1 MMDNT
6 TITLVLADD
15 HAVARAG
22 IRAILGT
29 APDIEIV
36 GEAEN
41 GAEVQEL
48 VAKLRPHMLL
58 LDLKMPGPPAAE
70 IEKWVRTNYPDT
82 VTLVLTAHDRDSYL
96 TRMIDAGAAGLLD
109 KSESGERLIGAIRRA
124 AKGEFLFDSGQLDRA
139 RHWRLAAGEKWE
151 SLTNRE
157 REILRLLVQGFD
169 NAHIANMLTITSK
182 TVAYHVTNILEKL
195 EVSSRQE
202 AVAWVH
208 KYLPDTLE

>member
-1 MMDNT
+1 M
-6 TITLVLADD
+6 ITLVLADD

-22 IRAILGT
+22 VRAILSL
-29 APDIEIV
+29 ASDIQIV

-41 GAEVQEL
+41 GDEVQEL
-48 VAKLRPHMLL
+48 VAKSRPRILL
-58 LDLKMPGPPAAE
+58 LDLKMPGMRPAE
-70 IEKWVRTNYPDT
+70 IEKWVRTHYPET

-96 TRMIDAGAAGLLD
+96 TKMIDAGAAGLID
-109 KSESGERLIGAIRRA
+109 KSESGERLLGAIRRA
-124 AKGEFLFDSGQLDRA
+124 ASGEILFDRGQLDRA
-139 RHWRLAAGEKWE
+139 RNWRQGAGKQWE

-157 REILRLLVQGFD
+157 REILLLLVKGFD
-169 NAHIANMLTITSK
+169 NAHIANVLTVTSK

-208 KYLPDTLE
+208 THLPEDFE

>member
-1 MMDNT
+1 M
-6 TITLVLADD
+6 ITLVLADD

-22 IRAILGT
+22 VRAILST
-29 APDIEIV
+29 AADIEIV

-41 GAEVQEL
+41 GDMVQEL
-48 VAKLRPHMLL
+48 VARLRPRILL
-58 LDLKMPGPPAAE
+58 LDLKMPGMPSAE
-70 IEKWVRTNYPDT
+70 IEKWVRTNYPET

-96 TRMIDAGAAGLLD
+96 TRMIDAGASGLLD
-109 KSESGERLIGAIRRA
+109 KSESEERLVGAIRRA
-124 AKGEFLFDSGQLDRA
+124 ASGEILFDKGQLARA
-139 RHWRLAAGEKWE
+139 RQWRESAGEKWE

-169 NAHIANMLTITSK
+169 NAHIAGMLTVTSK

-208 KYLPDTLE
+208 KYLPDILE

>member
-1 MMDNT
+1 M
-6 TITLVLADD
+6 ITLVLADD
-15 HAVARAG
+15 HAVIRAG
-22 IRAILGT
+22 IRAILSQ
-29 APDIEIV
+29 APDLEIV

-41 GAEVQEL
+41 GDEVQEL
-48 VAKLRPHMLL
+48 VAKLRPRILL
-58 LDLKMPGPPAAE
+58 LDLKMPGPHPAE

-96 TRMIDAGAAGLLD
+96 TKMIDAGASGLID
-109 KSESGERLIGAIRRA
+109 KNESGERLVGAIRRA
-124 AKGEFLFDSGQLDRA
+124 ATGEILFDSGQLDRA
-139 RHWRLAAGEKWE
+139 RQWRASAGKKWE
-151 SLTNRE
+151 SLTARE

-169 NAHIANMLTITSK
+169 NAHIAKLLTVTSK

-208 KYLPDTLE
+208 KYLPEGLE

>member
-1 MMDNT
+1 M
-6 TITLVLADD
+6 ITLVLADD

-22 IRAILGT
+22 VRAILS
-29 APDIEIV
+29 AASDIEIV

-41 GAEVQEL
+41 GDEVQEL
-48 VAKLRPHMLL
+48 VVKFKPRILL
-58 LDLKMPGPPAAE
+58 LDLKMPGLHPAE
-70 IEKWVRTNYPDT
+70 IEKWVRTNYPET

-96 TRMIDAGAAGLLD
+96 TKMIDAGAAGLID
-109 KSESGERLIGAIRRA
+109 KSESSERLLGAIRRA
-124 AKGEFLFDSGQLDRA
+124 AAGEILFDSGQLDRA
-139 RHWRLAAGEKWE
+139 RHWREEARKKAE

-169 NAHIANMLTITSK
+169 NAHIARVLTVTTK

-208 KYLPDTLE
+208 KYLPDNLE

>member
-1 MMDNT
+1 M
-6 TITLVLADD
+6 ITLVLADD

-22 IRAILGT
+22 VRAILST

-41 GAEVQEL
+41 GDEVQTL
-48 VAKLRPHMLL
+48 VAQVQPRILL
-58 LDLKMPGPPAAE
+58 LDLKMPGPHPAE
-70 IEKWVRTNYPDT
+70 IEKWVRTNYPNT

-96 TRMIDAGAAGLLD
+96 TKMIDAGAAGLID
-109 KSESGERLIGAIRRA
+109 KSESGERLLGAIRRA
-124 AKGEFLFDSGQLDRA
+124 AVGEILFDRGQLDRA
-139 RHWRLAAGEKWE
+139 RHWREATGEKWE

-169 NAHIANMLTITSK
+169 NAHIATMLTVTPK

-208 KYLPDTLE
+208 KYLPDNLE

>member
-1 MMDNT
+1 MK
-6 TITLVLADD
+6 ITLVLADD

-22 IRAILGT
+22 IRAILSNV
-29 APDIEIV
+29 PDIEII

-41 GAEVQEL
+41 GDEVLAL
-48 VAKLRPHMLL
+48 VAKLQPRMLL
-58 LDLKMPGPPAAE
+58 LDLKMPGKPSAE
-70 IEKWVRTNYPDT
+70 IEKWVRTNYPGT

-96 TRMIDAGAAGLLD
+96 TQMIDAGAAGLLD
-109 KSESGERLIGAIRRA
+109 KSESGERLVGAIRRA
-124 AKGEFLFDSGQLDRA
+124 ARGEILFDSAQLDRA
-139 RHWRLAAGEKWE
+139 RQWRASAGERWE

-169 NAHIANMLTITSK
+169 NAHIAEVLTVTSK

-195 EVSSRQE
+195 DVTSRQE

-208 KYLPDTLE
+208 KYLPDALE

>member
-1 MMDNT
+1 M
-6 TITLVLADD
+6 ITLVLADD

-22 IRAILGT
+22 VRAILST

-41 GAEVQEL
+41 GDEVQAL
-48 VAKLRPHMLL
+48 VAQAQPRILL
-58 LDLKMPGPPAAE
+58 LDLKMPGPHPAE
-70 IEKWVRTNYPDT
+70 IEKWVRTNYPNT

-96 TRMIDAGAAGLLD
+96 TKMIDAGAAGLID
-109 KSESGERLIGAIRRA
+109 KSESGERLLGAIRRA
-124 AKGEFLFDSGQLDRA
+124 AGGEILFDRGQLDRA
-139 RHWRLAAGEKWE
+139 RHWREATGEKWE

-169 NAHIANMLTITSK
+169 NAHIAKVLTVTSK

-208 KYLPDTLE
+208 KYLPDNLE

>member
-1 MMDNT
+1 M
-6 TITLVLADD
+6 ITLVLADD

-22 IRAILGT
+22 VRAILST

-41 GAEVQEL
+41 GDEVQSL
-48 VAKLRPHMLL
+48 VAKTQPHILL
-58 LDLKMPGPPAAE
+58 LDLKMPGPHPAE
-70 IEKWVRTNYPDT
+70 IEKWVRTNYPNT

-96 TRMIDAGAAGLLD
+96 TKMIDAGAAGLID
-109 KSESGERLIGAIRRA
+109 KSESGERLLGAIRRA
-124 AKGEFLFDSGQLDRA
+124 ASGEILFDRGQLDRA
-139 RHWRLAAGEKWE
+139 RHWREATGAKWE

-169 NAHIANMLTITSK
+169 NAHIAKMLTVTSK

-208 KYLPDTLE
+208 KYLPDNLE

>member
-1 MMDNT
+1 M
-6 TITLVLADD
+6 ITLILADD

-22 IRAILGT
+22 IRAILSKV
-29 APDIEIV
+29 PDIEIL

-41 GAEVQEL
+41 GDAVQAL
-48 VAKLRPHMLL
+48 VAKLRPRILL
-58 LDLKMPGPPAAE
+58 LDLKMPGLPSAE
-70 IEKWVRTNYPDT
+70 IEKWVRTHYPDT

-96 TRMIDAGAAGLLD
+96 TRMIDAGAAGLID
-109 KSESGERLIGAIRRA
+109 KNESGERLVGAIRRA
-124 AKGEFLFDSGQLDRA
+124 ASGEILFDSAQLDRA
-139 RHWRLAAGEKWE
+139 RHWREAAGKKWE

-169 NAHIANMLTITSK
+169 NARIAKGLTVTPK

>member
-1 MMDNT
+1 M
-6 TITLVLADD
+6 ITLVLADD

-22 IRAILGT
+22 VRAILSL
-29 APDIEIV
+29 ASDIQIV

-41 GAEVQEL
+41 GDEVQEL
-48 VAKLRPHMLL
+48 VAKSRPRILL
-58 LDLKMPGPPAAE
+58 LDLKMPGMRPAE
-70 IEKWVRTNYPDT
+70 IEKWVRTHYPET

-96 TRMIDAGAAGLLD
+96 TKMIDAGAAGLID
-109 KSESGERLIGAIRRA
+109 KSESGERLLGAIRRA
-124 AKGEFLFDSGQLDRA
+124 ASGEILFDREQLDRA
-139 RHWRLAAGEKWE
+139 RNWRQGAGKQWE

-157 REILRLLVQGFD
+157 REILLLLVKGFD
-169 NAHIANMLTITSK
+169 NAHIADVLTVTSK

-208 KYLPDTLE
+208 THLPEDLE

>member
-1 MMDNT
+1 M
-6 TITLVLADD
+6 ITLILADD

-22 IRAILGT
+22 IRAILST
-29 APDIEIV
+29 TPDIEIV

-41 GAEVQEL
+41 GAQVQDL
-48 VAKLRPHMLL
+48 VAKLRPRMLL

-109 KSESGERLIGAIRRA
+109 KSESGERLIGAIYRA
-124 AKGEFLFDSGQLDRA
+124 ASGEFIFDNNQLNRA
-139 RHWRLAAGEKWE
+139 RQWRLSAGEKWE

-157 REILRLLVQGFD
+157 RETLRLLVNGFD
-169 NAHIANMLTITSK
+169 NARIAEVMSVTSK

-195 EVSSRQE
+195 EVNSRQE
-202 AVAWVH
+202 AVAWMH
-208 KYLPDTLE
+208 KYSPDNLE

>member
-1 MMDNT
+1 M
-6 TITLVLADD
+6 ITLVLADD

-22 IRAILGT
+22 VRAILSM

-41 GAEVQEL
+41 GHDVQAL
-48 VAKLRPHMLL
+48 VAQAQPRILL
-58 LDLKMPGPPAAE
+58 LDLKMPGPHPAE
-70 IEKWVRTNYPDT
+70 IEKWVRTNYPNT

-96 TRMIDAGAAGLLD
+96 TKMIDAGAAGLID
-109 KSESGERLIGAIRRA
+109 KSESGERLLGAIRRA
-124 AKGEFLFDSGQLDRA
+124 AGGEILFDRGQLDRA
-139 RHWRLAAGEKWE
+139 RHWREATGEKWE

-169 NAHIANMLTITSK
+169 NAHIAGMLTVTSK

-208 KYLPDTLE
+208 KYLPDNLE

>member
-1 MMDNT
+1 M
-6 TITLVLADD
+6 ITLVLADD

-22 IRAILGT
+22 VRAILSL
-29 APDIEIV
+29 ASDIQIV

-41 GAEVQEL
+41 GDEVQEL
-48 VAKLRPHMLL
+48 VAKSRPRILL
-58 LDLKMPGPPAAE
+58 LDLKMPGMRPAE
-70 IEKWVRTNYPDT
+70 IEKWVRTHYPET

-96 TRMIDAGAAGLLD
+96 TKMIDAGAAGLID
-109 KSESGERLIGAIRRA
+109 KSESGERLLGAIRRA
-124 AKGEFLFDSGQLDRA
+124 ASGEILFDREQLDRA
-139 RHWRLAAGEKWE
+139 RNWRQGAGKQWE

-157 REILRLLVQGFD
+157 REILLLLVKGFD
-169 NAHIANMLTITSK
+169 NAHIANVLTVTSK

-208 KYLPDTLE
+208 THLPEDFE